1 MVWGRGRLEEAIS
14 TNHIFSMGQKPVL
27 QNRALELSVMVH
39 GSGLLVVRVAG

>member
-14 TNHIFSMGQKPVL
+14 ANHISMGQKPVL
-27 QNRALELSVMVH
+27 QNRALQLSVMVH